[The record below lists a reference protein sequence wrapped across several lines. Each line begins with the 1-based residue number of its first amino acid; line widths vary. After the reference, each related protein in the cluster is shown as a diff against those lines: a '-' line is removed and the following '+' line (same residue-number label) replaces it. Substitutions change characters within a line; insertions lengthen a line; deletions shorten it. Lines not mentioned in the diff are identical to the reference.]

1 MEIQEE
7 KVADEIILYDI
18 KDSWDELWDA
28 YSNLFD
34 CPINMSTGNLE
45 KVGITFDIDNEN
57 TSLGMVH
64 AIKDTGVPFKITFNK
79 IIDGFKQKY
88 YYSVIIHEMCH
99 FATIVSDY
107 SKKTYDPEKYESCNG
122 HTQDWLDRANKFN
135 KLTNKK
141 NEKLFEIVPYLN
153 KDVPI
158 ISMIDESILN
168 DEDS

>member
-1 MEIQEE
+1 MENLEE

-28 YSNLFD
+28 YSNLFE
-34 CPINMSTGNLE
+34 CPIDMSTKNLE
-45 KVGITFDIDNEN
+45 KIGITFEIDNDN

-64 AIKDTGVPFKITFNK
+64 AIKGTGVPFKISFNK

-107 SKKTYDPEKYESCNG
+107 LKKTYDLEKYESCNG
-122 HTQDWLDRANKFN
+122 HTEKWLERANKFN
-135 KLTNKK
+135 NLTNKR
-141 NEKLFEIVPYLN
+141 NENLFEIVPYLD
-153 KDVPI
+153 KDKPI
-158 ISMIDESILN
+158 EDMIDESILN
-168 DEDS
+168 EEDS